1 MKNFLIDRHSPLS
14 LYYSVYCFFWHGDD
28 YDDACGLKATAF
40 FVLATTP
47 PNCVGQSSAF
57 TPDSSQPKIIVRWI
71 MKWINREK

>member
-40 FVLATTP
+40 FCTS
-47 PNCVGQSSAF
+47 NCPTELHWSVISFHAGFIAA
-57 TPDSSQPKIIVRWI
+57 
-71 MKWINREK
+71 